1 MLNVDK
7 DQKPFKGEEK
17 QGTSPDD
24 DGRVLA
30 DMSVLDDIGPTFS
43 LPRLGKRKKAHPG
56 GGPPLELSKEEKRAI
71 ALGVIKAH
79 LAYALLGLV
88 LLVLV
93 YFLVLKLWLG
103 F

>member
-1 MLNVDK
+1 MLHP
-7 DQKPFKGEEK
+7 DQTNKSTHQHQHGPD
-17 QGTSPDD
+17 PDD

-30 DMSVLDDIGPTFS
+30 DMSVLDDIGPNFS
-43 LPRLGKRKKAHPG
+43 LPRLRKTKKINPV

-79 LAYALLGLV
+79 LVYALLGLV